1 MDQKKYWAE
10 AVEALGKLGEHA
22 THVKP
27 ELIVE
32 RDALQRKQPK
42 SVSAD
47 GKRLGALEDAIKRIS
62 GTWAPPVKPEDPMIS
77 YFKKLYNDNEGDLDR
92 IFSALDES
100 PAAAKR
106 NPPSDDADFAAKYAA
121 GSYC

>member
-1 MDQKKYWAE
+1 M
-10 AVEALGKLGEHA
+10 
-22 THVKP
+22 
-27 ELIVE
+27 
-32 RDALQRKQPK
+32 QRKQPK

-106 NPPSDDADFAAKYAA
+106 NPPSDDADFAAKYAT